1 MQEMLGH
8 TNLSQTSTYL
18 HASEFGLQESIRR
31 FDALRGNPWQRL
43 PRHPPLRHGD
53 ADEPDKDTL
62 H

>member
-43 PRHPPLRHGD
+43 PR
-53 ADEPDKDTL
+53 
-62 H
+62 